1 MLFLFKCWAFVLW
14 IVEFPCF
21 FPMTNT
27 VLICVLLRI
36 WLICSQQPGAI
47 WNWNS
52 GMLQLVKDNSCFS
65 SLSWKK
71 DQTCAGAKQ
80 IPPWLHL
87 HGSESPQ
94 PLWSWLQK
102 PQSPANIAVLS
113 AFQCGHSFGHPATL
127 AQRYNSQTGAAWN
140 LGWIHWPVHTT
151 VRRVMLTV
159 LGELLLNVQWP

>member
-1 MLFLFKCWAFVLW
+1 MAGAGNVRDAVPVQVLGFCALDSRIPMLFPNDKYSADLCAAQDLTHLQPAAWGHLELK
-14 IVEFPCF
+14 
-21 FPMTNT
+21 
-27 VLICVLLRI
+27 LRYVAV
-36 WLICSQQPGAI
+36 SQG
-47 WNWNS
+47 
-52 GMLQLVKDNSCFS
+52 QLCFS

-140 LGWIHWPVHTT
+140 LG
-151 VRRVMLTV
+151 
-159 LGELLLNVQWP
+159 